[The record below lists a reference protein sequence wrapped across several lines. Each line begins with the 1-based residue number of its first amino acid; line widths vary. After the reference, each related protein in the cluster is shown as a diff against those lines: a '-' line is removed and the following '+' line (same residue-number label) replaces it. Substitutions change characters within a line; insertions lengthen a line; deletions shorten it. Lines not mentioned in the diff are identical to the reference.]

1 MGEILLTEDYNS
13 GGEGVLEWKL
23 LQMVYEYYF
32 LLAEEN
38 DKKIIKSLIFD
49 RPKLKKKIEYQ
60 IVFYKI
66 LNF

>member
-38 DKKIIKSLIFD
+38 DKK
-49 RPKLKKKIEYQ
+49 
-60 IVFYKI
+60 
-66 LNF
+66 NN